1 MSKSGRPL
9 SVDFLQ
15 EETSR
20 VNTRKEVKGMRIAE
34 KVEGVERSERLNYLN
49 FLNYLN
55 PTLNIEL

>member
-1 MSKSGRPL
+1 M
-9 SVDFLQ
+9 
-15 EETSR
+15 
-20 VNTRKEVKGMRIAE
+20 RKEVNGMRISE